1 MGNRNSIAAG
11 APSTESAG
19 EEVSQQQLISENAA
33 HKLEERTQT
42 IEQMGGIAAKD
53 EKPYVSPTAGDDIA
67 ANVKVSAGETT
78 WDRHYTDLIAYKQ
91 QHGHCN
97 VPRSYKENTSL
108 GKWVSRVRHGFKSG
122 KLSD

>member
-78 WDRHYTDLIAYKQ
+78 WDRQMFPAVTKKTQVLANGSAVYDMDSKVANFQISVL
-91 QHGHCN
+91 
-97 VPRSYKENTSL
+97 RS
-108 GKWVSRVRHGFKSG
+108 
-122 KLSD
+122 